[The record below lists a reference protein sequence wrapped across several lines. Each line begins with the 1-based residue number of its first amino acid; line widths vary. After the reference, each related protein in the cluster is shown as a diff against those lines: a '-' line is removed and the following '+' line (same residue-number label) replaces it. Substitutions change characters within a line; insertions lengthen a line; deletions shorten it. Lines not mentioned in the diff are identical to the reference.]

1 MLALATLII
10 ASSGPVWIGVGS
22 LDPQVP
28 PLLVERID
36 ALAANSLGL
45 AQRQSEDLEAWQ
57 QRLVAI
63 DASFRQG
70 NLEASRNA
78 VSRLIAALTSD
89 QHPWLQSINLL
100 ADALLMLGQI
110 QLLLDDELGAAAAFQ
125 SHHALRPAALPDASL
140 YHPDILLAYERLAVA
155 TLAGARRSLQV
166 GARPVGATI
175 WLDGK
180 PRGQT
185 PMTLNGL
192 LPGRHYLR
200 IVAGVRSIQQVVD
213 LGNEGRIVSVDLG
226 AGAQTLGSFFAAW
239 RKRAGLPPLRSALV
253 SSGEG
258 RRRFALALRSS
269 AKGYELF
276 GVRFDTEGQVSALSK
291 LELADE
297 KTDLAPVE
305 ALVRSLRDGD
315 FSQPPERLIEQAFG
329 RPPSVIKPLVL
340 GAVASGVLVAAAS
353 AVLLA
358 LWLQEDSG
366 IVIDPGRLR

>member
-1 MLALATLII
+1 LLVLATLIF
-10 ASSGPVWIGVGS
+10 ASSGPVWIGVGA

-28 PLLVERID
+28 PALVERID
-36 ALAANSLGL
+36 ALAASSLGL
-45 AQRQSEDLEAWQ
+45 GQGQSEDLEAWQ

-63 DASFRQG
+63 DSSFRQG

-78 VSRLIAALTSD
+78 VSRLITALTSD
-89 QHPWLQSINLL
+89 QHPWLQSVDLL

-125 SHHALRPAALPDASL
+125 SHHALRPSALPDASL
-140 YHPDILLAYERLAVA
+140 YHPDTLLAYERLAVA

-166 GARPVGATI
+166 GARPVGATV

-200 IVAGVRSIQQVVD
+200 IVAGARSIQQVVD

-226 AGAQTLGSFFAAW
+226 ADAQTSGAFFAAW
-239 RKRAGLPPLRSALV
+239 RERSGLLRLRSALV
-253 SSGEG
+253 SSGRG
-258 RRRFALALRSS
+258 RRRFALALRST
-269 AKGYELF
+269 AQGYQLF
-276 GVRFDTEGQVSALSK
+276 GVRFDAEGQVSALSV
-291 LELADE
+291 LELADA
-297 KTDLAPVE
+297 KTDLAPAE

-315 FSQPPERLIEQAFG
+315 FSEPPKRLIEQAFG
-329 RPPSVIKPLVL
+329 RAPSVIKPLVV
-340 GAVASGVLVAAAS
+340 GAVASGLMVASAS
-353 AVLLA
+353 AVLLI
-358 LWLQEDSG
+358 LWLQDDSG
-366 IVIDPGRLR
+366 IVIDPGGLR